1 MKVHRITLIRSQFAR
16 SQARGASLLE
26 VLIAIV
32 IMSFGLLAMGGL
44 TASSIQYGKMAQF
57 QTVAV
62 QLANDLTD
70 RMRAN
75 ADGFTNKAGTCTNSC
90 YNKLTAYSSSVS
102 AIAVPACSSSPC
114 SASDMAAVDMAEW
127 RNNLRLSL
135 PGGDA
140 YVVRDTVNTPAVDI
154 WIMWVDPSLKAGTD
168 TSLITAGSASCPTAA
183 VPTGSAVVPHCLYMR
198 AGI

>member
-1 MKVHRITLIRSQFAR
+1 MKQAHFRHRDV
-16 SQARGASLLE
+16 RGTSLLE

-44 TASSIQYGKMAQF
+44 AAASIQYAKMAQF

-62 QLANDLTD
+62 QLANDLAD

-75 ADGFTNKAGTCTNSC
+75 SDGFANVTGLCTTDC
-90 YNKLTAYSSSVS
+90 YNKIGVYSSATT
-102 AIAVPACSSSPC
+102 AITVPTCASTNCSYKEQ
-114 SASDMAAVDMAEW
+114 AAIDLAEW
-127 RNNLRLSL
+127 RNTLRTSL

-140 YVVRDTVNTPAVDI
+140 YVVRDTVNKPAVDI
-154 WIMWVDPSLKAGTD
+154 WIMWIDPSLKSGTD
-168 TSLITAGSASCPTAA
+168 TSLITSGSASCPVAA
-183 VPTGSAVVPHCLYMR
+183 VPAGTVVPHCLYFR

>member
-1 MKVHRITLIRSQFAR
+1 MNLHPMALSRAR
-16 SQARGASLLE
+16 SPRSHARGASLLE

-62 QLANDLTD
+62 QLASDLAD

-75 ADGFTNKAGTCTNSC
+75 ADGFTNKAGTCTDSC
-90 YNKLTAYSSSVS
+90 YNKVTAYSSSVS
-102 AIAVPACSSSPC
+102 AISVPACASSPC
-114 SASDMAAVDMAEW
+114 SAKDMAAVDMAEW
-127 RNNLRLSL
+127 RNSLRLSL

-140 YVVRDTVNTPAVDI
+140 YVARDTVNTPAVDI
-154 WIMWVDPSLKAGTD
+154 WIMWVDPSLKVGTD
-168 TSLITAGSASCPTAA
+168 TSMITATSSGCPVAA
-183 VPTGSAVVPHCLYMR
+183 VPAGAAVVPHCLYFR